1 MITQDRIDIN
11 RANAQNST
19 GPKTEEGKKHS
30 ALNATR
36 HGLTGQVV
44 VMPSDDLNA
53 YTDFL
58 KSFQDDLNP
67 GGAFEKQIVQQLADN
82 SWRLNRASAWETNFV
97 TLDAE
102 LQPDKVSTGVAQVQD
117 AFAHAGAAER
127 KSKTLANMSMYVQ
140 RINRVNEK
148 LMKQLHEVQS
158 ARFERQRVEMEN
170 AVAVLRLHKEE
181 TRKSRFPI
189 PYNPQADGFVF
200 TAAQIE
206 AVSYKEERIGDA
218 RHFAAGG
225 VLRAKAA

>member
-1 MITQDRIDIN
+1 MITQDRIDMN

-36 HGLTGQVV
+36 HGLTGQTV
-44 VMPSDDLNA
+44 VMPHEDLNA
-53 YTDFL
+53 YTEFL
-58 KSFQDDLNP
+58 TSFQDDLHP

-102 LQPDKVSTGVAQVQD
+102 LQPDQVSTGVAQVQD

-148 LMKQLHEVQS
+148 LMKQLHEVQA
-158 ARFERQRVEMEN
+158 ARFERERIEMEN
-170 AVAVLRLHKEE
+170 AVLVMRLHQEE
-181 TRKSRFPI
+181 TRQSKTPV

-206 AVSYKEERIGDA
+206 AASHKAERIGDA
-218 RHFAAGG
+218 RHLASRG